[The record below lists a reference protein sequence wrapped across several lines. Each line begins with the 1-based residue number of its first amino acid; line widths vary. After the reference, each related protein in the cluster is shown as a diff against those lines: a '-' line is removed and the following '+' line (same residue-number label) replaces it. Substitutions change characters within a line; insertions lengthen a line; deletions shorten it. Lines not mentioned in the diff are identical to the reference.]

1 MTMEV
6 VSLGLLEAEVP
17 MNAIGKLKVIGLRC
31 VSGVLRPMA
40 SRKHAESVAADQVA
54 LTQLFLLQLKRDL
67 DITPAEHP
75 QWSVFSSRV
84 LVQIERISVA
94 REAARGTS
102 IPDPAHAVRKRELTR
117 QVIATPEVLSQA
129 ARDLYGALTPE
140 QQRNAGDKLLNFHRR
155 LVG

>member
-1 MTMEV
+1 
-6 VSLGLLEAEVP
+6 

-31 VSGVLRPMA
+31 VFAVMRPVA
-40 SRKHAESVAADQVA
+40 SSEHAERAAVDQVGLA
-54 LTQLFLLQLKRDL
+54 QLFLLQLKRDL
-67 DITPAEHP
+67 AITPEEDR
-75 QWSVFSSRV
+75 QWSAFSSQV
-84 LVQIERISVA
+84 LVQIERVSVA

-102 IPDPAHAVRKRELTR
+102 VSDAAHAARKRELTR

-140 QQRNAGDKLLNFHRR
+140 QQCSAGDKLLNFHRR

>member
-1 MTMEV
+1 
-6 VSLGLLEAEVP
+6 

-31 VSGVLRPMA
+31 VFAVIRPVA
-40 SRKHAESVAADQVA
+40 SSEKAESAAVDQVA

-67 DITPAEHP
+67 EITPEEQP
-75 QWSVFSSRV
+75 QWSAFSSRV
-84 LVQIERISVA
+84 LVQIERMSVA

-102 IPDPAHAVRKRELTR
+102 IDDTAHVVRKRELTR

-129 ARDLYGALTPE
+129 ARDLYDALTPV
-140 QQRNAGDKLLNFHRR
+140 QQRGAGDKLLNFHRR